1 MISIAICE
9 DEKIYRDKLKEFLEK
24 FLEQKKYNVEEF
36 ENGESFLEKFEKDE
50 SYRENLDIV
59 LLDIQMDGMNG
70 MNVARK
76 IRGKFGYSSFRYSNG
91 WYEWNECS

>member
-50 SYRENLDIV
+50 SYRENLNIV
-59 LLDIQMDGMNG
+59 LLDIQMDGING
-70 MNVARK
+70 MTWLEKLESGTKSCR
-76 IRGKFGYSSFRYSNG
+76 
-91 WYEWNECS
+91 